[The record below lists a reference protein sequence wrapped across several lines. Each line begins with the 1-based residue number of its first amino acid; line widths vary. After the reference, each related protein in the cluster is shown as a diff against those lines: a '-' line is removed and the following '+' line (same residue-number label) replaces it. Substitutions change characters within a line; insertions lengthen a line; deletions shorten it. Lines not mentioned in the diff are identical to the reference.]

1 MTRDEQEERIN
12 DFMAMLDKFDA
23 TMKEAAA
30 SLDTMEKAG
39 IREARVRLG
48 LPDEVINCMLKYN
61 SGLVNW
67 DDARHKI
74 MQALLKDKARN

>member
-1 MTRDEQEERIN
+1 
-12 DFMAMLDKFDA
+12 
-23 TMKEAAA
+23 MKEAAA
-30 SLDTMEKAG
+30 SLETMEKAG
-39 IREARVRLG
+39 IREARVLG